1 MHIGAA
7 GRCSEAWF
15 QNGFIHHEKWEPL
28 LSEVRELY
36 QVPSSF
42 LYFCTSCTIS
52 IMNKIVNS
60 RLDGACDHI
69 LSFLDARDALV
80 TGTTTTYQKL
90 RDTLDAIVCSGYFSH
105 PVRDAGCDTE
115 KHEPEVNGHDLHGLW
130 TFHYAPTLRNWA
142 ESVAFVCLSSVRPY
156 VKYLANN
163 SRTQRLSVP

>member
-142 ESVAFVCLSSVRPY
+142 ESVAFVCLSVRPY